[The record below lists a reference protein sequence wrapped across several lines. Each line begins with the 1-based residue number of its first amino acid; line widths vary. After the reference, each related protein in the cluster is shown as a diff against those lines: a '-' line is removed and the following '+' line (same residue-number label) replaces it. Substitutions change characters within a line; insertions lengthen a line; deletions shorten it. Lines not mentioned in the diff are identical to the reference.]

1 MEAPRVEPLTKFVEN
16 ICVICGFVFV
26 QKETKSDGFVIT
38 NKFLHRK
45 LKLTTERFCEIEKVV
60 GNLQRKK
67 KDDNGVCINCY
78 RAVERV
84 LRLEKEAKKTR
95 ARLLKLIE
103 TVEQSGKQ
111 SDTERLPGNTTNRV
125 GANSGCN
132 VTCNKAIP
140 FNEHNHLAKYVLIA
154 VKPSTV
160 NNCDQNVSKQADST
174 ETVSRLLGFE
184 QDDNINTETF
194 GRSLGLEQAD
204 NTETFG
210 RSLGLEQADNTETFV
225 RSLGLEQAENVDN
238 VVCSL
243 GHVGREQADNIVN
256 SGCSLGLEQDDNIQT
271 VGHSLKLDQQADNTD
286 NVGRS
291 IGLEQ
296 ADMYTETVSCSLGI
310 KQADTCSSETVGC
323 SLGLEQADTCSSE
336 TVGCSLGPRS
346 GSDDSN
352 QTFIPESRKRKR
364 KVDIRPNNTR
374 TNRNKDKKVKSVPAK
389 NLTNQDSNQDVTCS
403 QDTVDDDDDSNPTMY
418 LVKTRLPK
426 GADEIPKNNYQFV
439 RSDFEHNY
447 TKNAKVLPWVQGKQF
462 VCPYCCTDK
471 TGRSF
476 DTEYE
481 LNMHKITHTGTMP
494 QICQS
499 CWKCFGTKEELFKHN
514 FMVHNDLY
522 RKQIEAQKN
531 KYYRKI
537 IPVEEGT
544 SLQAI
549 LSMDKF
555 KESQTQNK
563 LQVFSGDRETIEIHI
578 NEESAS
584 SSKIN
589 PLIQD
594 AVDLIDKSPAQ
605 LETVN
610 PSFDK
615 DASENYIKIEPE
627 SPTSYP
633 LNQNAVHNNEGQQR
647 PIEDFSCNYNAIESQ
662 VEETSGLP
670 TMHPLNQ
677 DAVHNREGYEAYK
690 LSYDYKLI
698 EPQSPTSRNL
708 HEHGKHNN
716 DVLKKHFKMQKLS
729 NPNSIE
735 FCIKKKPE
743 SFKIYPIKLVA
754 VHPSG
759 NDKLQTE
766 LETKELSSRY
776 NRIETQIE
784 EAPEIHSVHPL
795 KQDAE
800 HNNEGQKSPGETQ
813 KRSELNTVYPVE
825 LVAVHTNDGLPSV
838 HPLNQDA
845 VHMKEGFQTHLE
857 TQKVV
862 SDHDTIEVHIKEE
875 PAWPE
880 VHVIDQ
886 NAVHINEGLKN
897 HQEIKNLSCV
907 PNTCNKKESVTME
920 ETELP
925 TMHSSQGDAMYNHDR
940 IQKHL
945 EPHKLSLNH
954 NQDNTIGFC
963 IKEEPELPTIH
974 PLEQDAEA
982 IPEASQLQAQASATI
997 FEQLQKEPLISHM
1010 DCLSQTEDSNH
1021 GNLHICSI
1029 CNKEFK
1035 SLKGLQW
1042 HLCKK
1047 TYTCEICNAEFVADF
1062 LLQKHIEKQ
1071 HRNQNIFLCGIC
1083 KAPFDA
1089 KIDRENHAKLVH
1101 GKRKKFHC
1109 KMCSI
1114 DFPNK
1119 YSRKKHN
1126 RLIHTG
1132 QIFFCNLCEKNL
1144 ATKSSLER
1152 HNAETHSGL
1161 AKKNFACEICH
1172 KTFLRKSGLVRH
1184 MATHKKTKSFTCS
1197 TCSETFDCENDLW
1210 EHYKLC
1216 KKDVFQESS

>member
-1 MEAPRVEPLTKFVEN
+1 MEAPSVESPSNLTEFVEN
-16 ICVICGFVFV
+16 LCVICGFLFI
-26 QKETKSDGFVIT
+26 QKETKSDGIVIT

-45 LKLTTERFCEIEKVV
+45 LKLTSERFCEIEKVV
-60 GNLQRKK
+60 GNLKRKK
-67 KDDNGVCINCY
+67 KDDNGVCRQCY

-95 ARLLKLIE
+95 ARLLKSIE
-103 TVEQSGKQ
+103 TVEQSSKQ
-111 SDTERLPGNTTNRV
+111 SDTVCSPIPRDPSNRV
-125 GANSGCN
+125 EKND
-132 VTCNKAIP
+132 TCNEAFS
-140 FNEHNHLAKYVLIA
+140 FNELTNLAKYVHIA
-154 VKPSTV
+154 AKPSSIH
-160 NNCDQNVSKQADST
+160 NCDQNVSKKADST
-174 ETVSRLLGFE
+174 ETV
-184 QDDNINTETF
+184 

-204 NTETFG
+204 NTVTETVG
-210 RSLGLEQADNTETFV
+210 CSLGLEQADNTETCG
-225 RSLGLEQAENVDN
+225 RSLRLEQADHIDN

-243 GHVGREQADNIVN
+243 GLEKADNIDNN
-256 SGCSLGLEQDDNIQT
+256 SCSLGLEQADNIQT
-271 VGHSLKLDQQADNTD
+271 VGHSLELDQQADNID

-291 IGLEQ
+291 LGLEQ
-296 ADMYTETVSCSLGI
+296 ADNMYTETVSCSL
-310 KQADTCSSETVGC
+310 T
-323 SLGLEQADTCSSE
+323 LGLEQADTCSSE

-346 GSDDSN
+346 GTDDSN
-352 QTFIPESRKRKR
+352 QTFISKSRKRKR

-374 TNRNKDKKVKSVPAK
+374 TNRKKDKKVKSVLAK

-403 QDTVDDDDDSNPTMY
+403 QVDDDDDDDEDDDDSNPTMY
-418 LVKTRLPK
+418 LVKTGLPK

-447 TKNAKVLPWVQGKQF
+447 SKNAKVLPWVQGKQF

-549 LSMDKF
+549 VSMDKF

-563 LQVFSGDRETIEIHI
+563 LQVFSGDHETIEIHI
-578 NEESAS
+578 NEELGS
-584 SSKIN
+584 STFQ
-589 PLIQD
+589 PLNQD
-594 AVDLIDKSPAQ
+594 AVNLNDKSSTQP
-605 LETVN
+605 ETVS
-610 PSFDK
+610 PPFDNDQ

-633 LNQNAVHNNEGQQR
+633 LNQDAVHNNEGQQR

-690 LSYDYKLI
+690 LSYNHKLVDL
-698 EPQSPTSRNL
+698 PQSPTSLNL
-708 HEHGKHNN
+708 HENGKHNN
-716 DVLKKHFKMQKLS
+716 DVLKKHLKMQKLS

-743 SFKIYPIKLVA
+743 SYKIYPIKLVA

-766 LETKELSSRY
+766 LKTKKLSSRY

-795 KQDAE
+795 KQDAV
-800 HNNEGQKSPGETQ
+800 HNNEGQETRGETK
-813 KRSELNTVYPVE
+813 KRSELNKVYPVE
-825 LVAVHTNDGLPSV
+825 LVAVHTNGGLPSV

-857 TQKVV
+857 TQKVA

-880 VHVIDQ
+880 FHVIDQ
-886 NAVHINEGLKN
+886 NAVHINHYEGLQK

-907 PNTCNKKESVTME
+907 PNTKESVTLE

-925 TMHSSQGDAMYNHDR
+925 TMHSSKGDAMHNHDR

-945 EPHKLSLNH
+945 ELHKLSLNH

-963 IKEEPELPTIH
+963 IKEEPGLPTIH

-982 IPEASQLQAQASATI
+982 ILEASQLQAQASATI

-1035 SLKGLQW
+1035 CLKGLQW

-1047 TYTCEICNAEFVADF
+1047 TYTCEICNAQFVADF
-1062 LLQKHIEKQ
+1062 LLQKHIEK
-1071 HRNQNIFLCGIC
+1071 HSNQKIFLCGIC

-1109 KMCSI
+1109 KKCSI

-1132 QIFFCNLCEKNL
+1132 QIFFCNLCDKNL

-1197 TCSETFDCENDLW
+1197 TCSQTYDCKYDLW